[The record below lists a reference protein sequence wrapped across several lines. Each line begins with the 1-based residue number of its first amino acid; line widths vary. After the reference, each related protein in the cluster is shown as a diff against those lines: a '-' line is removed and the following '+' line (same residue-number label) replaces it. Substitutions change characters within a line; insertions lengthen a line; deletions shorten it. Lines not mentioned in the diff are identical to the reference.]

1 MAPAAPAGHR
11 CQRSYSS
18 PISRMAGEP
27 GSSCILSILYLF
39 VTSHQYM
46 YIICISYVYHW
57 IYVIY
62 DNICSSRSSRARK
75 TCLIIMYYTLLYYIQ
90 LDVLV
95 AHIHVVFCWFEV
107 HSHCHRILVISTE
120 RSGFVAEV
128 LDFPLPKQ
136 SCRSSSE
143 LGVDE
148 AATMRQVETISNYK
162 IIYKVSTHIHT
173 QGISKDLTVNTQL
186 IHRWYTCISMSVL
199 LPIWSSFRA
208 QTGQEQQLFTR
219 QKRIFKQML
228 PPPCDEPL
236 GGHWE
241 GQKRPAA
248 FLKRM

>member
-1 MAPAAPAGHR
+1 
-11 CQRSYSS
+11 
-18 PISRMAGEP
+18 
-27 GSSCILSILYLF
+27 
-39 VTSHQYM
+39 
-46 YIICISYVYHW
+46 
-57 IYVIY
+57 
-62 DNICSSRSSRARK
+62 
-75 TCLIIMYYTLLYYIQ
+75 MYYTLLYYIQ

-186 IHRWYTCISMSVL
+186 IHR
-199 LPIWSSFRA
+199 
-208 QTGQEQQLFTR
+208 
-219 QKRIFKQML
+219 
-228 PPPCDEPL
+228 
-236 GGHWE
+236 
-241 GQKRPAA
+241 
-248 FLKRM
+248 